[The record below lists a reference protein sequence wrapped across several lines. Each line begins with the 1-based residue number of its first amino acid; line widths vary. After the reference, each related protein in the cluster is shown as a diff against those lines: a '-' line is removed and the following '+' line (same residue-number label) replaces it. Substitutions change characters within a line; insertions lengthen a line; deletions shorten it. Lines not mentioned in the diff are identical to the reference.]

1 MSEKNNSKSFE
12 AASHGSLPKQKDSKN
27 VPGTAL
33 SEQYEH
39 DIYDPYDSALHE
51 STPSVSPWKRSIGTL
66 NQNFP
71 ASALI
76 GNTKFYT

>member
-1 MSEKNNSKSFE
+1 MEEIKQVGPPENNEPETSSVSRD
-12 AASHGSLPKQKDSKN
+12 APTD
-27 VPGTAL
+27 
-33 SEQYEH
+33 
-39 DIYDPYDSALHE
+39 YDPYDSPPQE
-51 STPSVSPWKRSIGTL
+51 GKQPSVSPWKRSMGTL